1 MYTAY
6 TGRVAKHEATASF
19 EENKHIQ
26 SVFMICSIYRS
37 ADSMALNET
46 AAPLKIPAS
55 FKGQFTGIV
64 MKTWHPAALEVGG
77 ACVHID
83 DE

>member
-1 MYTAY
+1 
-6 TGRVAKHEATASF
+6 
-19 EENKHIQ
+19 
-26 SVFMICSIYRS
+26 
-37 ADSMALNET
+37 MALNET

-83 DE
+83 DEWLTKWLKWFQKQIFHKSVKIIKFLTITVGTYI